1 MVSISPG
8 SSLGRYR
15 IIEQLGQG
23 GMATVFRSHD
33 PNLDRYVAI
42 KVLPSYMTEDPTFV
56 ARFTQEA
63 KTVGRLN
70 HPNILQIYDF
80 GDDKGFTYLVSE
92 LVPGGTL
99 QDKMRRNMMEPEEV
113 VKYMEPLSLGLDYAH
128 GQGIVHRDM
137 KPANVLLDNDERPI
151 LADFGLARML
161 ESSQRFTQASQAIG
175 TPEYMSPEQAMGGET
190 EHRADLYAFGV
201 MIYEMLLGQTPF
213 HADTPAATLMAHV
226 HRPMPLPTT
235 INPDIDPKLETM
247 LLKSLAKTAD
257 DRYQSAGEMID
268 AIKFATGMA
277 APSAANTSAATA
289 VMESTGLDTSDIE
302 TPTAVI
308 GADDDAAT
316 MVSAPSPAAP
326 AAPSAPAK
334 APAAPPSKM
343 PFIVGG
349 GVAAA
354 VIVAIIAFVALSG
367 GGDDATET
375 GGAVVVVPTGVVPT
389 VPAQQEPVATA
400 VPTQPPAPTAIPTP
414 VISLAE
420 ALTALNDVLDRVKET
435 VPQIRQLT
443 PSEDIEIEFKTR
455 EQLVSIQQKFL
466 ARKSLRDQIF
476 EVQELYKA
484 LGLMDEDQ
492 DLEDIVTEL
501 SLQQVNALMDDE
513 TGVVYVLSDAQ
524 SIGRPRG
531 AGICPGVHGRAAAGP
546 V

>member
-1 MVSISPG
+1 MVSIPPG

-113 VKYMEPLSLGLDYAH
+113 IKYMEPLSLGLDYAH

-190 EHRADLYAFGV
+190 DHRADLYAFGV

-277 APSAANTSAATA
+277 APSSGGTSAATA
-289 VMESTGLDTSDIE
+289 VMDTSGLDTSDVE

-354 VIVAIIAFVALSG
+354 VIVAIVAFIVLSD
-367 GGDDATET
+367 GDDGTET
-375 GGAVVVVPTGVVPT
+375 GEAAVLVATGVVPT
-389 VPAQQEPVATA
+389 VPVQQEPVATA

-420 ALTALNDVLDRVKET
+420 ALAALNDVLDRVKET

-466 ARKSLRDQIF
+466 SRKSLRDQIF

-484 LGLMDEDQ
+484 LGLMEEDQ

-524 SIGRPRG
+524 SIGG
-531 AGICPGVHGRAAAGP
+531 
-546 V
+546 